1 VQLSAVLS
9 FSRQTYAPR
18 RSLSAHPRFKD
29 SYVNQCHVH
38 DSAQQI
44 PRGMERV
51 RDVLGATADA
61 YIDTAS
67 AA

>member
-1 VQLSAVLS
+1 VHVSAVLA
-9 FSRQTYAPR
+9 FSRQNCAPR
-18 RSLSAHPRFKD
+18 RSLSAHPRLKV
-29 SYVNQCHVH
+29 SYVNQYHFH